1 LLQASLGIVQD
12 PWNHEVRFIKPTLPK
27 FLDEVALKGLRVG
40 EGAVDVLIRRHGERT
55 ALEVLGTRGHVD
67 IITEEGD

>member
-1 LLQASLGIVQD
+1 LETRSSLHQADASQVI
-12 PWNHEVRFIKPTLPK
+12 
-27 FLDEVALKGLRVG
+27 DEVTLKGLRVG